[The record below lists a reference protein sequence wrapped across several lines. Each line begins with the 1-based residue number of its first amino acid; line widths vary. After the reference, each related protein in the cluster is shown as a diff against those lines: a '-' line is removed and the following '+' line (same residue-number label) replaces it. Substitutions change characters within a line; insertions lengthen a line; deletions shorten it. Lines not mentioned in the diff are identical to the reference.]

1 MARRIRPR
9 TDVWLRVRAS
19 ERCVEYFVA
28 ALLCLGSIIAVDR
41 VGVLVFGGPQLAAAA
56 AAFAIGSV
64 VLLGQAQSMR
74 RGPTASLDA
83 VEPTIVQALTARLK
97 PAGRLC
103 VCVPTYDE
111 AENIRPFVR
120 ALLETFDAARLDG
133 VVLVVD
139 DASPDGTGK
148 IADSLSA
155 EDERVWVLHRTHK
168 TGLGRAYQAAFA
180 WALAH
185 GFELVAQIDCDFSHD
200 PASLPDLVAAAR
212 EGGVSIGSR
221 YVDGGAVVGWPRSRQ
236 LISRFGSVYARL
248 VLGLPIR
255 DLTGGFKCFR
265 SDVLNDVDYAST
277 RAKGYGF
284 QIELTHRAV
293 TAGFG
298 VCEVPITFRDRTA
311 GRSKMSLAI
320 ALEAALLVL
329 RLRLGPE
336 VARLRA
342 WLSAHR
348 ARIAGGALV
357 LACATLAVAF
367 PLDTLELLLAL
378 LFVTLTVVGV
388 TTLSGM
394 LDAWRDADSLESTG
408 FAEPTGAPR
417 QSFSLIVPARH
428 EENVL
433 EATLLQ
439 LARQD
444 YPDFEVIVVIGH
456 DDAGTRRLA
465 LGVIGD
471 DERFRVVTDLNEVKN
486 KPKALNTA
494 LPHCRGDVVGVFDA
508 EDIVAAGLLR
518 VVDATFD
525 STSADVVQ
533 SATQLVNRRSSW
545 FSARNAL
552 EYYFWFKSRLHLHS
566 RVGFIPLGGNSVFV
580 RRSWLLAIGGWD
592 EDCLAEDC
600 DLGARLSTRGATMCV
615 AYTAALATR
624 EETPPG
630 VWALMRQRTR
640 WSQGF
645 LQVLRKGEWRSL
657 PPRARAFALY
667 TLAFPFLQAT
677 SCLILP
683 FAIASIIVLNL
694 PMELALLS
702 FAPLVPFTA
711 ILAVELVG
719 LHSMRA
725 EFGLPVRLLDH
736 LRLVFGAIPY
746 QILLSVAALR
756 AAWREYRGIRNWE
769 KTAHVG
775 AHL

>member
-1 MARRIRPR
+1 M
-9 TDVWLRVRAS
+9 RAN
-19 ERCVEYFVA
+19 ERGVEYFIA
-28 ALLCLGSIIAVDR
+28 ALLCLGSIVAVDR
-41 VGVLVFGGPQLAAAA
+41 VGTLVFGVPSLAAAA
-56 AAFAIGSV
+56 VAFAVGSV
-64 VLLGQAQSMR
+64 VLFGQAQSAR
-74 RGPTASLDA
+74 RSPGSPEDLA
-83 VEPTIVQALTARLK
+83 PTIVQVLTARLK

-103 VCVPTYDE
+103 VCVPTYNE

-120 ALLETFDAARLDG
+120 ALLETFDAAGLDG
-133 VVLVVD
+133 AVLVID
-139 DASPDGTGK
+139 DASPDGTGA

-168 TGLGRAYQAAFA
+168 AGLGGAYQAAFA

-185 GFELVAQIDCDFSHD
+185 GCELVAQIDCDFSHD
-200 PASLPDLVAAAR
+200 PASLPSLVTAAR
-212 EGGVSIGSR
+212 EGGVAIGSR
-221 YVDGGAVVGWPRSRQ
+221 YVDGGAIVGWPRFRRV
-236 LISRFGSVYARL
+236 ISHFGSLYARL
-248 VLGLPIR
+248 VLRLPIR

-265 SDVLNDVDYAST
+265 SDVLQAVDYAST
-277 RAKGYGF
+277 KAKGYGF

-293 TAGFG
+293 AAGFA
-298 VCEVPITFRDRTA
+298 VREIPITFRDRTA
-311 GRSKMSLAI
+311 GRSKMSLGI

-329 RLRLGPE
+329 QLRLGPE
-336 VARLRA
+336 VARLRR
-342 WLSAHR
+342 WLGAHR
-348 ARIAGGALV
+348 ARIAGGAVVVAGAAL
-357 LACATLAVAF
+357 TVAF
-367 PLDTLELLLAL
+367 ALDVLEFLLAL
-378 LFVTLTVVGV
+378 LFVTLTLVGV
-388 TTLSGM
+388 ATLAGM
-394 LDAWRDADSLESTG
+394 LDAWRDADSLRSTG
-408 FAEPTGAPR
+408 FAVPAGAPR

-428 EENVL
+428 EEDVL

-456 DDAGTRRLA
+456 DDAATRRVA
-465 LGVIGD
+465 LGAIGD
-471 DERFRVVTDLNEVKN
+471 DERFRVITDVNETKN

-494 LPHCRGDVVGVFDA
+494 LPHCQGEVVGVFDA
-508 EDIVAAGLLR
+508 EDIVAAGLLG

-525 STSADVVQ
+525 STGADVVQ
-533 SATQLVNRRSSW
+533 GPTQLVNHRSSW

-552 EYYFWFKSRLHLHS
+552 EYYFWFKSRLHLQS

-592 EDCLAEDC
+592 ENCLAEDC
-600 DLGARLSTRGATMCV
+600 DLGARLSTRGARIRV
-615 AYTAALATR
+615 AYAAELATR

-630 VWALMRQRTR
+630 VWALLRQRTR

-645 LQVLRKGEWRSL
+645 LQVLRKGEWRAL
-657 PPRARAFALY
+657 PPRARALAVY
-667 TLAFPFLQAT
+667 TLAFPFLQAA
-677 SCLILP
+677 SCFILP

-702 FAPLVPFTA
+702 FAPLVPFIA

-719 LHSMRA
+719 LHSMRS
-725 EFGLPVRLLDH
+725 ECGLRVRPLDH
-736 LRLVFGAIPY
+736 LRLIFGAIPY
-746 QILLSVAALR
+746 QVLLSIAALR